1 MMTTLS
7 SSTRRTTFTDD
18 AFLQKA
24 TDEIVFHASTSKL
37 NEDTQIQTSAGVK
50 SSVLH
55 RLLWYPITHFQP
67 LKHEIVN
74 TTKLLFKFRGMKT
87 RVEKVKSTYGS
98 ITTSYPPK
106 SPKKYPKNELYL
118 FHTHSIYIYTTNT
131 KFPLGDVW

>member
-1 MMTTLS
+1 MTTLS
-7 SSTRRTTFTDD
+7 SPTRRTTFTDD
-18 AFLQKA
+18 EFLQKA

-37 NEDTQIQTSAGVK
+37 NEDTQIQTS
-50 SSVLH
+50 
-55 RLLWYPITHFQP
+55 
-67 LKHEIVN
+67 
-74 TTKLLFKFRGMKT
+74 TKLLFKFRGMKT